1 MARYKGASV
10 FFLLYIV
17 LIFYLWTKTPDLI
30 TQRVEVL
37 QEGVFEAAGPFAP
50 PPAVRARPPGPVH
63 KQLLNV
69 ESSHASR
76 QVVDTFQYKTLPDI
90 PSWNR
95 PPKEHVPEKT
105 PLFIGFTRNW
115 PLLQQC
121 VLSYITAG
129 WPAEDIYVVDNTG
142 TMRSNFA
149 SEPKITLQNPSY
161 LNVDRLRHVFGVNVI
176 STPTLLTFS
185 QLQNFYIYTA
195 LENDWEN
202 YFWSHMDVIVLPDE
216 DLTHAPLNQQRSPA
230 TSHKSL
236 YMRAVDE
243 LRRTSEP
250 DYAEG
255 YDGWGIRFFEYDWL
269 ALNNVQSFVKMGGW
283 DPMISY
289 YSSDCDMYQRFQ
301 MADIMLD
308 TAEAGW
314 VMDVGRTIDLN
325 LLFRRKYNP
334 DMPPKTA
341 ADMNKLAE
349 DKIGEEGFQRLVK
362 LVRAEAEWKNNDPS
376 ARNSWQRRQLGGQG
390 EPFHRDPRG
399 FEQALEILIR
409 SGDEIYSEKWGHIG
423 CDLKETGLQLEDAWM
438 VEHDWE

>member
-255 YDGWGIRFFEYDWL
+255 YDGWGIRFFE
-269 ALNNVQSFVKMGGW
+269 
-283 DPMISY
+283 
-289 YSSDCDMYQRFQ
+289 FQ

-325 LLFRRKYNP
+325 WLFRRKYNP

-409 SGDEIYSEKWGHIG
+409 SGDEIYSEKWG
-423 CDLKETGLQLEDAWM
+423 T
-438 VEHDWE
+438 